1 MKSVPECHAT
11 WGGFLPFHAHREW
24 PAHTHTHS
32 VVFGKGT
39 EGRKSERNI
48 IHVVF
53 FIPPFHFSL
62 SILSQTG
69 LGNEKKS
76 QNTLQK
82 QVLIAVASLSFSQTL

>member
-1 MKSVPECHAT
+1 MA
-11 WGGFLPFHAHREW
+11 
-24 PAHTHTHS
+24 
-32 VVFGKGT
+32 
-39 EGRKSERNI
+39 GRKSERNI
-48 IHVVF
+48 IYVVF

-62 SILSQTG
+62 SILLHAEQTG